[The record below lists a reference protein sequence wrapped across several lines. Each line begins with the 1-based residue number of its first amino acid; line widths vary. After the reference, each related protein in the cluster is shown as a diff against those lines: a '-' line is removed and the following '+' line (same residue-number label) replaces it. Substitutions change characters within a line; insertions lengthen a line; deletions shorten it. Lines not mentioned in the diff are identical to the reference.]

1 MKRIAAVSILLFFL
15 LLPVNI
21 HAQNPA
27 GTPPE
32 VSIAGTQ
39 LLSINSSVT
48 DKKYDLY
55 INLPANYGD
64 TTKVYPVVF
73 LLDAQWDFTLMQS
86 IYGQQYFDGF
96 IPEMVIVGITWGG
109 NTPNYDSLR
118 RGDFTPL
125 PEHET
130 TWGGNAPKFLQFI
143 KTELI
148 PFIESKYRVRSDD
161 RTLIGTSL
169 GGLFTLYTMFHETN
183 LFNRYLVTSPAVP
196 WADEVTFKYEKEFA
210 AANTKLPV
218 RLFIGIGE
226 YEDPAVLN
234 KFESVLKSRN
244 YTGLNLKTRVLEEV
258 GHSGTKPLG
267 YSWGLQYVFARP
279 ELNIDSSELK
289 QYEGLYRVYHY
300 GGLKIFV
307 ENNHLMLQDMDGSK
321 RMLYAETKNDFYA
334 KGVKLVIHFKK
345 DDSGNITGFQI
356 EVYGRSGFAQVVT
369 H

>member
-1 MKRIAAVSILLFFL
+1 
-15 LLPVNI
+15 
-21 HAQNPA
+21 
-27 GTPPE
+27 
-32 VSIAGTQ
+32 
-39 LLSINSSVT
+39 
-48 DKKYDLY
+48 
-55 INLPANYGD
+55 
-64 TTKVYPVVF
+64 
-73 LLDAQWDFTLMQS
+73 
-86 IYGQQYFDGF
+86 
-96 IPEMVIVGITWGG
+96 
-109 NTPNYDSLR
+109 
-118 RGDFTPL
+118 
-125 PEHET
+125 
-130 TWGGNAPKFLQFI
+130 
-143 KTELI
+143 
-148 PFIESKYRVRSDD
+148 
-161 RTLIGTSL
+161 
-169 GGLFTLYTMFHETN
+169 MFHETN